1 MSSATFESVVEEEVR
16 RLEVVHPT
24 PDDIPGCMRLL
35 DDFLSCHE
43 IMTIRFA
50 RRTALGSQLKSLYR
64 HGGQAVCGQKM
75 EDFKFCMSLKAMD
88 PEDKRRVWIRRR
100 AEWWAGRRL
109 GKSSEDVWDVRKT
122 PLVNFP
128 PKPLSS
134 QDRQLEGDVEII
146 S

>member
-1 MSSATFESVVEEEVR
+1 MTTTFDGLVEEEVR
-16 RLEVVHPT
+16 RLQVIHPT

-35 DDFLSCHE
+35 DDFLSCH
-43 IMTIRFA
+43 
-50 RRTALGSQLKSLYR
+50 ALGSQLKSLYR
-64 HGGQAVCGQKM
+64 FGGQSVCGGKM

-88 PEDKRRVWIRRR
+88 PEDKRQTWIRRR

-109 GKSSEDVWDVRKT
+109 GKTSEDVWDVRRT

-128 PKPLSS
+128 PKSDPSHHHVGHNT
-134 QDRQLEGDVEII
+134 EVI